1 MDSCQLSITKTVSWS
16 PPPLAQTDSYQLSL
30 AQTVSLSPP
39 QTASW
44 PLPLLTQTV
53 LSALEVTISAHSK
66 TDVYLLLEQI
76 PYVLKTPLITV
87 LLTDVTPP
95 MSTARPGV
103 ISINIL
109 KDAKLAALIA
119 QAATDRTTA
128 VRVGNLTK
136 QTTKVYASLRK

>member
-1 MDSCQLSITKTVSWS
+1 
-16 PPPLAQTDSYQLSL
+16 
-30 AQTVSLSPP
+30 
-39 QTASW
+39 
-44 PLPLLTQTV
+44 
-53 LSALEVTISAHSK
+53 
-66 TDVYLLLEQI
+66 
-76 PYVLKTPLITV
+76 
-87 LLTDVTPP
+87 

-136 QTTKVYASLRK
+136 RTTKVYASLRK